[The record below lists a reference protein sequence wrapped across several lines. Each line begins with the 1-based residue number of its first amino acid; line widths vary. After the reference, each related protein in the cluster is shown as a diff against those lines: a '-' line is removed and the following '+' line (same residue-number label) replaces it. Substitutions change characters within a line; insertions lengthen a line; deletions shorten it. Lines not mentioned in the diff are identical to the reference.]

1 MPLITGYFH
10 IHGRFEGFADLE
22 IESLLNVLHVMQQ
35 SYEADVCQKLTFT
48 DDRVDGKLL
57 IRCLDLPTWQV
68 IRDTIKLNII
78 GRGYTVELVGGSI
91 GREKIDEELGDA
103 LLTWDFVQ
111 EKPTKQVKRGM
122 LGRLKAIFGSK
133 DAVLHEADAVGDIY
147 PDFLDDELMEDDE
160 WEEWD
165 DEWEEWDDE

>member
-1 MPLITGYFH
+1 MPLITTYFE

-35 SYEADVCQKLTFT
+35 SYEADVVQKMTFT

-68 IRDTIKLNII
+68 LRETIKLNII

-91 GREKIDEELGDA
+91 GREKIDKEVGDV
-103 LLTWDFVQ
+103 LLTWDFIQ
-111 EKPTKQVKRGM
+111 EEKPTKQARRGI
-122 LGRLKAIFGSK
+122 LGRIKAIFGVR
-133 DAVLHEADAVGDIY
+133 DTTVHEVEALGEIY
-147 PDFLDDELMEDDE
+147 PDSLDEELYDDDD
-160 WEEWD
+160 WEEWG
-165 DEWEEWDDE
+165 DE

>member
-1 MPLITGYFH
+1 MNPLITTYFE

-22 IESLLNVLHVMQQ
+22 IQSLLNVLHVMQQ
-35 SYEADVCQKLTFT
+35 SYQADVIQKMTYT

-68 IRDTIKLNII
+68 LRENIKLNII

-91 GREKIDEELGDA
+91 GREKIDKEVGDA
-103 LLTWDFVQ
+103 LLTWDFIQ
-111 EKPTKQVKRGM
+111 EEKPTKQARGRI
-122 LGRLKAIFGSK
+122 LGRIKAIFGAK
-133 DAVLHEADAVGDIY
+133 DTTGVETEVLGELY
-147 PDFLDDELMEDDE
+147 PDFLDEELYDDDD

-165 DEWEEWDDE
+165 DE

>member
-1 MPLITGYFH
+1 MPFITTYFD

-35 SYEADVCQKLTFT
+35 SYEADVVQKMTFT

-68 IRDTIKLNII
+68 LRENIKLNII

-91 GREKIDEELGDA
+91 GREKIDKDVGEA
-103 LLTWDFVQ
+103 LLTWDFIQ
-111 EKPTKQVKRGM
+111 EEKPTKQARGGI
-122 LGRLKAIFGSK
+122 LGRIKAIFG
-133 DAVLHEADAVGDIY
+133 VRNTTVHEVEALGEIY
-147 PDFLDDELMEDDE
+147 PDSLDEELYDDDDWEVWEDE
-160 WEEWD
+160 
-165 DEWEEWDDE
+165 

>member
-1 MPLITGYFH
+1 MPFITTYFE

-35 SYEADVCQKLTFT
+35 SYEADVVKKMTFT

-68 IRDTIKLNII
+68 LRESIKLNII

-91 GREKIDEELGDA
+91 GREKMDKEVADA
-103 LLTWDFVQ
+103 LLTWDFIQ
-111 EKPTKQVKRGM
+111 EEKPTNQARRGI
-122 LGRLKAIFGSK
+122 LGRIKTIFGLRDTTVHEV
-133 DAVLHEADAVGDIY
+133 DALGEIY
-147 PDFLDDELMEDDE
+147 PDYLDEELYDDDD
-160 WEEWD
+160 WEEWED
-165 DEWEEWDDE
+165 D

>member
-10 IHGRFEGFADLE
+10 IYGRFEGFADLE
-22 IESLLNVLHVMQQ
+22 IESLLNVIHVMQQ
-35 SYEADVCQKLTFT
+35 SYEADVVHKMTYT

-68 IRDTIKLNII
+68 LRDNIKLNII

-91 GREKIDEELGDA
+91 GREKIDKEVGEV

-111 EKPTKQVKRGM
+111 EKPTKPARGGM
-122 LGRLKAIFGSK
+122 LGRVKAIFGAK
-133 DAVLHEADAVGDIY
+133 DTTAEKYDAVGDIY
-147 PDFLDDELMEDDE
+147 PDFLDEELYDDDD
-160 WEEWD
+160 WEEWE
-165 DEWEEWDDE
+165 DE